1 MTTIVKD
8 IEQTPIDLDLKVLI
22 VKKENWRQKLLDLLT
37 KPAKKY
43 RKRIPWM

>member
-22 VKKENWRQKLLDLLT
+22 VKNISRL
-37 KPAKKY
+37 Y
-43 RKRIPWM
+43 NV